1 MHLEVV
7 QAVSAPIQANS
18 ASWFAVR
25 TRSRHE
31 KKAAFEIG
39 VKGFTSFLP
48 LVARKQRWSD
58 RIKEVELPLFPGY
71 VFVQTD
77 GTAENQVSV
86 LRSTGVVGFVGS
98 NGRGTPIPAE
108 QIDSIRNIVEQ
119 EVPFTLYPYLHV
131 NQRVRIKGGSLD
143 GVEGTLLAK
152 NSDQS
157 LIVSIDLIQRSVA
170 IRVSGYELEAA

>member
-1 MHLEVV
+1 MHLEVIH
-7 QAVSAPIQANS
+7 AVSAPLQAEPRY
-18 ASWFAVR
+18 WFALR

-31 KKAAFEIG
+31 KKAAREITA
-39 VKGFTSFLP
+39 KGFSSFLP
-48 LVARKQRWSD
+48 LVTRKQRWSD
-58 RIKEVELPLFPGY
+58 RIKTVELPLFPGY

-77 GTAENQVSV
+77 GTAEKQVSV
-86 LRSTGVVGFVGS
+86 LRSTGVVGFVGN
-98 NGRGTPIPAE
+98 NGRGTAIPTE

-119 EVPFTLYPYLHV
+119 GVPFTLYPYLRV

-152 NSDQS
+152 NSDHS